1 LENYHVKLFGGGDV
15 TEYEG
20 YNVDSNGLWGLE
32 LGGFFLDSALDANL
46 SYMQKWYDGVLSMEL
61 IGFDAS
67 YDWEGKLW
75 IYNETQ
81 WDYLSDRL
89 SYELV
94 GGKYRFDAPWT
105 LRLEYLYSLP
115 VFSSTSIYSVFA
127 VEDYEE
133 FLAEAVW
140 TIQPGLQSFFRY
152 WREIYDEFDDA
163 DVFEAGIEKLR
174 TGRFS
179 GYISG
184 VVRDDPDGQD
194 LYGVKLRTAYLF
206 TPKFEAGI
214 GAEVDVMEREIAYF
228 DTDDS
233 DQDESTN
240 TRLWVYGSYD
250 FTKKLSLEAKF
261 ERVESD
267 LWDYYNRGRVR
278 LNLLF

>member
-1 LENYHVKLFGGGDV
+1 
-15 TEYEG
+15 
-20 YNVDSNGLWGLE
+20 
-32 LGGFFLDSALDANL
+32 
-46 SYMQKWYDGVLSMEL
+46 M
-61 IGFDAS
+61 
-67 YDWEGKLW
+67 
-75 IYNETQ
+75 
-81 WDYLSDRL
+81 
-89 SYELV
+89 
-94 GGKYRFDAPWT
+94 
-105 LRLEYLYSLP
+105 
-115 VFSSTSIYSVFA
+115 
-127 VEDYEE
+127 
-133 FLAEAVW
+133 
-140 TIQPGLQSFFRY
+140 QPGVQSFFRY
-152 WREIYDEFDDA
+152 WHEIYDEFADA
-163 DVFEAGIEKLR
+163 NVYEAGIEKLR
-174 TGRFS
+174 TGKFS

-214 GAEVDVMEREIAYF
+214 GAEIDVMEREIAYY

-233 DQDESTN
+233 DQDDSTN